1 MHWCFSSE
9 KWIIIPKQRDNC
21 QGELNLYQALGQRRW
36 VKKRAGKVK
45 GGLRGPTLLS
55 SAFLSLTFPHKLRAQ
70 EKHTGLTFPLKPWK
84 CPWQVL
90 LSGDLIISE
99 LKSSFRTRKID
110 NEEKKKKCF
119 HQCWQKTCQAKCFKE
134 ILLVINN
141 HTYML
146 PHPHHHLHQLLA
158 SLLWLTSWKLW
169 SYSLVEC
176 ELTEESM
183 VYEWRHQILK
193 WYEYKKLWSENR
205 LNG

>member
-1 MHWCFSSE
+1 MPSSWSEEMSE
-9 KWIIIPKQRDNC
+9 KERRQS
-21 QGELNLYQALGQRRW
+21 QRRSE
-36 VKKRAGKVK
+36 RSH
-45 GGLRGPTLLS
+45 L
-55 SAFLSLTFPHKLRAQ
+55 AFLCLPLSFTFPHKLRGQ
-70 EKHTGLTFPLKPWK
+70 EKHTGLAFPLNPWK

-99 LKSSFRTRKID
+99 LTSLLLGRGKLLM
-110 NEEKKKKCF
+110 KKKKL
-119 HQCWQKTCQAKCFKE
+119 HVSINADRKLVKQKCFKE

-146 PHPHHHLHQLLA
+146 PHPHHHLHQLLV